1 MKPGAHAFSL
11 REHGSSY
18 CGDGPASSSTCPH
31 PALPVPCRHQ
41 GILVVFR
48 ASWPGHPKRLHV
60 VGAGVVGHI
69 VVQLVGSDERGGQL
83 QGP

>member
-18 CGDGPASSSTCPH
+18 CEDGPASSSTCPH

-41 GILVVFR
+41 ERLVVFGPPGR
-48 ASWPGHPKRLHV
+48 GHPERLHV

-69 VVQLVGSDERGGQL
+69 VVAGGQR
-83 QGP
+83 